1 MKTFILITLIGTGY
15 IAQDLREWFVDLRV
29 THAARV
35 DSITR

>member
-1 MKTFILITLIGTGY
+1 MKAFLLIVLIGTGY

-35 DSITR
+35 ESVTR